1 MKNILFTIALLIS
14 FSSFGQQ
21 FNDWEFTET
30 NLYYLIKNI
39 NGIAVKNCESVP
51 KLYVHIKKDSGGTMG
66 VSLLGELYQNYEG
79 DEIKVEIMFKT
90 KGGTFES
97 GIEGVKIQDFGS
109 NSYTND
115 SGRWLE
121 LLADKNGSVA
131 DLISGYFANYIIDG
145 NSGYEQ
151 VYFKT
156 TYNGESKVFRFSL
169 NGYYDAF
176 QIFRKKWDENENPFD
191 N

>member
-1 MKNILFTIALLIS
+1 MKKILYTLALLIS
-14 FSSFGQQ
+14 FSSFGQR

-30 NLYYLIKNI
+30 NLWYLITNSS
-39 NGIAVKNCESVP
+39 GIAVKNCESVP
-51 KLYVHIKKDSGGTMG
+51 ELYVRIKKDSGGTMG

-97 GIEGVKIQDFGS
+97 GIEGVKTQDFGS
-109 NSYTND
+109 DSYTKD
-115 SGRWLE
+115 SERWLE
-121 LLADKNGSVA
+121 LVSVKYGSVA
-131 DLISGYFANYIIDG
+131 NLITGDFANFNG